1 MKHVFISQPINGKT
15 DDEVFLERESAI
27 VKILEKISEEVV
39 VLDSFILDDAPKNSN
54 VGLWYLGKSIEIL
67 SEADFAYFVKG
78 WNKARGC
85 VIEHE
90 CAEKYGIEIIEE

>member
-1 MKHVFISQPINGKT
+1 MKYVFVSQPINGKT

-27 VKILEKISEEVV
+27 AKIREKTGEEII
-39 VLDSFILDDAPKNSN
+39 VLDSFILEDAPENSN
-54 VGLWYLGKSIEIL
+54 VGLWYLGKSIAIL
-67 SEADFAYFVKG
+67 AEADLAYFVKG
-78 WNKARGC
+78 WNEARGC